1 MRVVTTPN
9 FCKVCVEGLWHALL
23 RRINLIDD
31 VKLGWSTNGPKS
43 VLRNIELQLVALGQ
57 FRESPVP
64 GEVFIISWK
73 RNGEDLPE
81 FANSTSITVENE
93 PAMYTAEVQ
102 LVTPE
107 VRADPHGYL
116 RSTVEIEASAFCEGE
131 MRPAASWRYA

>member
-1 MRVVTTPN
+1 MRIVTTPN

-64 GEVFIISWK
+64 GEEFIIRWK
-73 RNGEDLPE
+73 RNGEDLPD
-81 FANSTSITVENE
+81 FANSSSITVENE

-107 VRADPHGYL
+107 VRTDPHGYL
-116 RSTVEIEASAFCEGE
+116 RSTVEIEASAFYEGE